1 MKNPTKSTSKIVLAI
16 LVCTLV
22 SISFIYTASA
32 QSTVVK
38 AEASASQPKVG
49 DTLTVYIK
57 ISDAQNLFGVD
68 VTLNWNSSTLKL
80 VSATPQLGVESHAG
94 GVLHESSSYPIEVVN
109 NDASQSSAEY
119 HLLATSTGSTTP
131 AFTGS
136 GTIATV
142 TFTVTSVGSTGLALE
157 DVELSELATDRTVN
171 LVTPSTSVDS
181 VNPII
186 PEFPTTIIIVI
197 LIALATVTVVV
208 STKLLK
214 TGQVCQSKPQV
225 NSKKHATF
233 QKRTMPNN
241 FSIYGKVILNAF
253 FKGIAGFYVLSDLL

>member
-1 MKNPTKSTSKIVLAI
+1 MKNPTKSTSKIILAI
-16 LVCTLV
+16 LVCMLV
-22 SISFIYTASA
+22 SLSLVYSVSA

-57 ISDAQNLFGVD
+57 ISDVQNLFGVD

-80 VSATPQLGVESHAG
+80 VSATPQLGVESYSG
-94 GVLHESSSYPIEVVN
+94 GVLHESSSYPIEVVDN
-109 NDASQSSAEY
+109 TASQSDAKY
-119 HLLATSTGSTTP
+119 HLLATSTGSSTP

-142 TFTVTSVGSTGLALE
+142 TFTVTTAGSTGLALN
-157 DVELSELATDRTVN
+157 DVELSIKGSVDV
-171 LVTPSTSVDS
+171 VTPSTSVDS

-197 LIALATVTVVV
+197 LIALATATIAI

-214 TGQVCQSKPQV
+214 NNGSWAIKT
-225 NSKKHATF
+225 AT
-233 QKRTMPNN
+233 N
-241 FSIYGKVILNAF
+241 F
-253 FKGIAGFYVLSDLL
+253 